1 VRLRAHFSRHILQGE
16 DRMIRHIIVVLITL
30 SLGWSAVAVHAQSGD
45 LIVEKKIF
53 ELPSYTT
60 VAGETIKSVKI
71 GWEAAGTLNAD
82 KSNAILI
89 THYFSG
95 TSHAF
100 GKYAPADQIAGYWDA
115 IIGPGKAIDTN
126 KYYVLSSDTLVNL
139 NAKQSNLVTTGPAS
153 INPDTGKPYG
163 MSFPVVSIKDF
174 VRIQKALIDSLG
186 IRKLKA
192 VVGLSM
198 GGLQAY
204 EWAQSY
210 PESVERIIPVV
221 ATATAEPFL
230 IAWMDLWAQPIRLDP
245 KWNNGDY
252 YGQEVP
258 LDGLKAAL
266 KIVTLQANGWAWA
279 RKTFGTAP
287 AQEGKDPAKAFTNDF
302 KINAFLDQAAV
313 ARVAFADANHFLYL
327 CKAIQLAGV
336 DPTNIKVPAL
346 VLYAPTDQIFV
357 ELSVLETIQ
366 KIAGAG
372 GSVES
377 ATLVGPNGHLN
388 AITEIGQAANKIT
401 AFLGK

>member
-1 VRLRAHFSRHILQGE
+1 
-16 DRMIRHIIVVLITL
+16 
-30 SLGWSAVAVHAQSGD
+30 
-45 LIVEKKIF
+45 
-53 ELPSYTT
+53 
-60 VAGETIKSVKI
+60 
-71 GWEAAGTLNAD
+71 
-82 KSNAILI
+82 
-89 THYFSG
+89 
-95 TSHAF
+95 
-100 GKYAPADQIAGYWDA
+100 
-115 IIGPGKAIDTN
+115 
-126 KYYVLSSDTLVNL
+126 VNL
-139 NAKQSNLVTTGPAS
+139 NAKQSNVVTTGPAS

-174 VRIQKALIDSLG
+174 VRVQKALIDSLG
-186 IRKLKA
+186 IKKLKA

-210 PESVERIIPVV
+210 PESVERIVPVV

-252 YGQEVP
+252 YGKESP

-266 KIVTLQANGWAWA
+266 KIVTLQANGWEWA

-327 CKAIQLAGV
+327 CKAIQLTAV
-336 DPTNIKVPAL
+336 EPANIKVPAL
-346 VLYAPTDQIFV
+346 VLYAPTDQIFA
-357 ELSVLETIQ
+357 ESSVQETIQ
-366 KIAGAG
+366 KIGATG

-388 AITEIGQAANKIT
+388 AITEIGQAASKIT